1 MDEKEQVAQAKM
13 VSSPTSEPTKIVMKK
28 KAQKDPTCGA
38 VVVCEPFIIMII
50 VILVILLFFYVF
62 GHITR

>member
-1 MDEKEQVAQAKM
+1 MDEKEQVARAKM
-13 VSSPTSEPTKIVMKK
+13 VNSPTPEPTKIVMKK

-38 VVVCEPFIIMII
+38 VVCEPFIIMII

-62 GHITR
+62 GHIAR